1 MNTRVSVL
9 LINVAST
16 SFKVISPVSGSS
28 DQTKSPTSIS
38 SISTNPSSVKTN
50 VSSVKQFP
58 KHNFLFLLSLAL
70 FGAFPFLR
78 FLVAVIAFF
87 FVVFF
92 TECFFLKLTFLTFLI
107 FLAITL
113 DFLTFL

>member
-58 KHNFLFLLSLAL
+58 KHNFLFLLSLTMKQYVSAWEMVFSMQLYSL
-70 FGAFPFLR
+70 FS
-78 FLVAVIAFF
+78 
-87 FVVFF
+87 
-92 TECFFLKLTFLTFLI
+92 
-107 FLAITL
+107 L
-113 DFLTFL
+113 DFH

>member
-38 SISTNPSSVKTN
+38 SISTNPSSVKPF
-50 VSSVKQFP
+50 S

-87 FVVFF
+87 
-92 TECFFLKLTFLTFLI
+92 LTI
-107 FLAITL
+107 
-113 DFLTFL
+113 

>member
-1 MNTRVSVL
+1 MVMSFIMTSINNIAFIVSPSTFMNTRVSVL

-70 FGAFPFLR
+70 F
-78 FLVAVIAFF
+78 
-87 FVVFF
+87 
-92 TECFFLKLTFLTFLI
+92 
-107 FLAITL
+107 
-113 DFLTFL
+113 

>member
-78 FLVAVIAFF
+78 FLVAGIAFF
-87 FVVFF
+87 
-92 TECFFLKLTFLTFLI
+92 LNI
-107 FLAITL
+107 
-113 DFLTFL
+113 